1 MMFKPAFF
9 AGMIFVLSAS
19 AAFSQQ
25 PPQGVPVPIATSDQ
39 MEKVSKDM
47 SRMTASV
54 TEVSA
59 QLKKFFEVFSTNQ
72 GLRMTEKQQ
81 KLLFAFEILNRSEQR
96 LSTLQ
101 TLKVSLSERQSSA
114 RLLLARIND
123 DLLPE
128 SIERYV
134 GARGTTNA
142 EQLRQMRQYTLDK
155 EKFEVTKLISDID
168 RSLEDINRELRSLE
182 LLIRNTRDRLFG
194 EINKELLDL

>member
-1 MMFKPAFF
+1 MFRSVF
-9 AGMIFVLSAS
+9 AGIIFVLSAS

-25 PPQGVPVPIATSDQ
+25 PPPVPIATTEQ
-39 MEKVSKDM
+39 VEKISKDM
-47 SRMTASV
+47 SRMTIAV
-54 TEVSA
+54 TDVST

-72 GLRMTEKQQ
+72 GLRMSEKQQ

-101 TLKVSLSERQSSA
+101 TLKVQLSERQSSA

-155 EKFEVTKLISDID
+155 EKFEITKLISDID
-168 RSLEDINRELRSLE
+168 RSLDDINRELRQLE
-182 LLIRNTRDRLFG
+182 LLIRNTRDRLFA